1 MASEAQVEV
10 GLETR
15 ARTLGVFLAVFVP
28 LLVIYLLVP
37 NPGLHPKG
45 NHGHPLTNAVTA
57 WHLGMKGTVVLDDF
71 AEATGPDYYGS
82 IGWFVDSPRGPTSQY
97 PPGAAIFAAPFYR
110 LANQPHTEVLMRGSN
125 KPDAPPISLPMPSM
139 RPGSVA
145 ASVAVAGAMGFMAL
159 ATVSAAGSWTL
170 GVGAG
175 LVGGIATPLWPVAAS
190 ALWLHGPAA
199 FWICLGVFLASRNLH
214 FWAGLAIGGAV
225 LARPHA
231 AAIALG
237 IGCMI
242 AWKERSWRP
251 ALLVGV
257 GSSLGLL
264 ALLGYNWWLWGVLT
278 ITGGYSSDFREGL
291 VSADPAGFLEKHHR
305 RLGRSACR
313 YLRCNAFSRAAPAS
327 CSPSLVGWAGLGSWC
342 CPGRNS
348 LSAYPAQGEPLHRR
362 CWLRRVQVP
371 PRGSRGCGTG
381 TRPRLSALGSRIAH
395 SPLRLLAV
403 GRRIGRRLCHLVG
416 FAMEMIRQSPVPTLR
431 PVR

>member
-45 NHGHPLTNAVTA
+45 NHGDPLTNAVTA

-291 VSADPAGFLEKHHR
+291 VSADPAGFLENIIGALADPR
-305 RLGRSACR
+305 VGIFVVTPFLVLLLLRVRPALLDGPAWARGAALGGTLYLLIQLKANR
-313 YLRCNAFSRAAPAS
+313 YTGGAGFVGYRYPLEALAAAAPVLA
-327 CSPSLVGWAGLGSWC
+327 L
-342 CPGRNS
+342 
-348 LSAYPAQGEPLHRR
+348 AYPHWARE
-362 CWLRRVQVP
+362 
-371 PRGSRGCGTG
+371 
-381 TRPRLSALGSRIAH
+381 SRI
-395 SPLRLLAV
+395 LRSGFWLLVAGSV
-403 GRRIGRRLCHLVG
+403 VVYVIWWGL
-416 FAMEMIRQSPVPTLR
+416 PWK
-431 PVR
+431 

>member
-45 NHGHPLTNAVTA
+45 NHGDPLTNAVTA

-291 VSADPAGFLEKHHR
+291 VSADPAGFLENIIGALADPR
-305 RLGRSACR
+305 VGIFVVTPFLVLLLLRVRPALLDGPAWARGAALGRTL
-313 YLRCNAFSRAAPAS
+313 YLLIQLKAN
-327 CSPSLVGWAGLGSWC
+327 
-342 CPGRNS
+342 
-348 LSAYPAQGEPLHRR
+348 LHRR

>member
-45 NHGHPLTNAVTA
+45 NHGDPLTNAVTA

-291 VSADPAGFLEKHHR
+291 VSADPAGFLENIIGALADPR
-305 RLGRSACR
+305 VGIFVVTPFLVLLLLRVRPALLDGPAWARGAALGGTLYLLIQLKANR
-313 YLRCNAFSRAAPAS
+313 YTGGAGFVGYRYPLEALAAAAPVLA
-327 CSPSLVGWAGLGSWC
+327 L
-342 CPGRNS
+342 
-348 LSAYPAQGEPLHRR
+348 AYPHWARE
-362 CWLRRVQVP
+362 
-371 PRGSRGCGTG
+371 
-381 TRPRLSALGSRIAH
+381 SRI
-395 SPLRLLAV
+395 LRSGFWLLVAGSV
-403 GRRIGRRLCHLVG
+403 VVYVTWWGL
-416 FAMEMIRQSPVPTLR
+416 PWK
-431 PVR
+431 

>member
-45 NHGHPLTNAVTA
+45 NHGDPLTNAVTA

-257 GSSLGLL
+257 GSTLGLL

-291 VSADPAGFLEKHHR
+291 VSADPAGFLENIIGALADPR
-305 RLGRSACR
+305 VGIFVVTPFLVLLLLRVRPALLDGPAWARGAALGGTLYLLIQLKANR
-313 YLRCNAFSRAAPAS
+313 YTGGAGFVGYRYPLEALAAAAPVLA
-327 CSPSLVGWAGLGSWC
+327 L
-342 CPGRNS
+342 
-348 LSAYPAQGEPLHRR
+348 AYPHWARE
-362 CWLRRVQVP
+362 
-371 PRGSRGCGTG
+371 
-381 TRPRLSALGSRIAH
+381 SRI
-395 SPLRLLAV
+395 LRSGFWLLVAGSV
-403 GRRIGRRLCHLVG
+403 VVYVIWWGL
-416 FAMEMIRQSPVPTLR
+416 PWK
-431 PVR
+431 